1 MSMPARTT
9 YTKNVELLV
18 RADESCRLHPR
29 RAKNALITFQVEGAS
44 ASHELEQL
52 GRLPQEAQERVLN
65 EEVTTKCKDQAA
77 SFYCAIQ
84 KHIAQKDQTAILLR
98 QRKPSR
104 PSGSWG
110 DLKGGGPPS
119 AVRAAVN
126 VLHGV
131 PQCRKKTTPRTR
143 ISTKLCQ
150 KVASTKSTGVRTRS
164 DATMSTGGRTG
175 TPAKNTASVIPAF
188 PAKSSRKMVQRRKAS
203 VDR

>member
-65 EEVTTKCKDQAA
+65 EKVTPKCKDQAA

-84 KHIAQKDQTAILLR
+84 KHIAQKRPGRCLAPTALPDR
-98 QRKPSR
+98 
-104 PSGSWG
+104 
-110 DLKGGGPPS
+110 
-119 AVRAAVN
+119 AV
-126 VLHGV
+126 LGV
-131 PQCRKKTTPRTR
+131 TSKEEVPHQ
-143 ISTKLCQ
+143 L
-150 KVASTKSTGVRTRS
+150 
-164 DATMSTGGRTG
+164 
-175 TPAKNTASVIPAF
+175 F
-188 PAKSSRKMVQRRKAS
+188 VQQ
-203 VDR
+203 